1 MNTPL
6 TVTEEEA
13 TKHLEFLISMCERNR
28 TIWRIQREDGK
39 AVLMSP
45 IVQSGPP
52 VSDEVVGQVEE
63 FRQQFLQQEGS

>member
-13 TKHLEFLISMCERNR
+13 TEHLEFLISMCERNR

>member
-1 MNTPL
+1 MNPPIN
-6 TVTEEEA
+6 VTEEEA
-13 TKHLEFLISMCERNR
+13 SQHLEFLITMCERNR

-52 VSDEVVGQVEE
+52 VSDEVVDQVEE

>member
-13 TKHLEFLISMCERNR
+13 TEHLEFLISMCERNR

-52 VSDEVVGQVEE
+52 VSDEVVDQVEE

>member
-52 VSDEVVGQVEE
+52 VSDEVVDQVEE